1 MTEPGKGG
9 EVGGVGRPKEARRK
23 RGGGETTPL
32 FILTIGF
39 REFV

>member
-23 RGGGETTPL
+23 RGGWNDTT
-32 FILTIGF
+32 FHFDNRI
-39 REFV
+39 

>member
-9 EVGGVGRPKEARRK
+9 EVGGVGRPKEARRN
-23 RGGGETTPL
+23 RGGETTPL